1 MQLRVSIGSDHRGVA
16 LKARLVKSLRQAGY
30 EVFDAGTDQIEPVDY
45 PDIAHLVACAV
56 RDGMAERG
64 ILLCGTGIGMA
75 IVANKYRG
83 VRAAVCHDAVMAEIS
98 RRHNDANVLCLPA
111 DLIGQ
116 RPIEDW
122 VLHWL
127 ATDFEGGRHERRVH
141 KIHAL
146 EAGPE
151 SHTL

>member
-1 MQLRVSIGSDHRGVA
+1 MRICIGCDHRGTA
-16 LKARLVKSLRQAGY
+16 LKARLVKALTVAGHDVCD
-30 EVFDAGTDQIEPVDY
+30 EGTTDGAPVDY
-45 PDIAHLVACAV
+45 PDIAQHVAGKV
-56 RDGMAERG
+56 RDGLADRG

-116 RPIEDW
+116 RSIDDW
-122 VLHWL
+122 VLLWM
-127 ATDFEGGRHERRVH
+127 TTEFEGGRHERRVD
-141 KIHAL
+141 KIRAL
-146 EAGPE
+146 EEDSDCP
-151 SHTL
+151 